1 VAWFIATIGVF
12 GLSLAM
18 GGARTQGAVS
28 QNAGAKYE
36 SIRAWDL
43 YGGGS
48 PIGTSPAGQSVYL
61 VVNSPTQK
69 VTDPAYAQALGDIAG
84 QLKNATATV
93 DGSTVPV
100 FDTVTDPLT
109 APPTAGLV
117 SEDLSSARIVAF
129 AAGEGI
135 ALSEKLDGIPDLTAA
150 LRAKY
155 PDLEIHALSNSL
167 ANTEI
172 SELVN
177 HDLDGS
183 LRLTLPITFIILLI
197 AFGALVAA
205 LVPLVL
211 AVTALLAAFGIL
223 NIYSQLIDPVSP
235 YASQLIVL
243 IGLAVAVDYSLFMVT
258 RARHEWRRG
267 RDRHERDR
275 NREQHR
281 RTGGLLQRPGGHDL
295 DRRPVPPRRSA
306 LPIDGDR
313 DHRRCRRLRRRLP
326 DVPAGGARDPR
337 HAR

>member
-1 VAWFIATIGVF
+1 MLVAWFIATIGVF

-48 PIGTSPAGQSVYL
+48 PIGTSPTGQSVYL

-93 DGSTVPV
+93 DGTTVPV

-129 AAGEGI
+129 AGGEGI

-167 ANTEI
+167 ANNEI

-267 RDRHERDR
+267 RDRRAGSR
-275 NREQHR
+275 SRAA
-281 RTGGLLQRPGGHDL
+281 
-295 DRRPVPPRRSA
+295 PPDGRSSSA
-306 LPIDGDR
+306 AWR
-313 DHRRCRRLRRRLP
+313 S
-326 DVPAGGARDPR
+326 
-337 HAR
+337 